1 MANHVKII
9 EEYFEYA
16 PPINVYGSVRQLLA
30 VVPEEYLSVLYKV
43 TLTNSGRLRKVR
55 GKLFAGKY
63 RVRPADCR
71 GLYAD
76 GQVRLLIDQIFCECP
91 EYFLLF
97 PPLKKFLIAKTLYHE
112 IGHHI
117 HKLESP
123 GYRDNRETF
132 ADEWRDKLMPL
143 YFRRYWYLA
152 PFFRIAFAVAR
163 RYGRSESETR
173 TASVSDTA

>member
-1 MANHVKII
+1 MANHAKII
-9 EEYFEYA
+9 EEYFEYT
-16 PPINVYGSVRQLLA
+16 PPIHVSGSVRQLLA
-30 VVPEEYLSVLYKV
+30 VVPEKYLSGLYKV
-43 TLTNSGRLRKVR
+43 TLTNSGRMHKVR
-55 GKLFAGKY
+55 GKMFAGKY

-76 GQVRLLIDQIFCECP
+76 GHIRLLIDQIFCECP

-97 PPLKKFLIAKTLYHE
+97 PPLKKFLLAQTLYHE

-123 GYRDNRETF
+123 GYRVNRETF

-143 YFRRYWYLA
+143 FLRRYWYLA
-152 PFFRIAFAVAR
+152 PFFRIAFSLVRPFR
-163 RYGRSESETR
+163 RAETK
-173 TASVSDTA
+173 TTSFNDTA